1 MHGVAHGVSDLYIYK
16 IFKDDAL
23 ATSVSNFQSAIADA
37 ASKAISAG
45 VKVINHSYGTA
56 NRITDQ
62 TKSQWASSTS
72 TQIAAY
78 QNLVSNQIINVF
90 AAGNG
95 RKIDIGGVKTDVG
108 WDQPSSPAG
117 LPYYYSELKE
127 YWIVVVAVDTNFRE
141 TLWTNRCG
149 VAKEYCIAAP
159 GDSINSV
166 KTGGGY
172 IEKSGTSM
180 AAPHV
185 AGAVAVLIET
195 FPTLSQAQIV
205 DRIINTANPN
215 VGFQQCSIYNHA
227 TATCTT
233 YTSGYDDDIFGQGM
247 LDLDAA
253 TKPIAVLALSVGGT
267 SLSSSTRYSLD
278 STRLNLSKAFGQNR
292 NLSNNILKINNLS
305 QQISTTQSIA
315 SFDTYDNAIFFLN
328 LSSLTAGS
336 SYTPLGL
343 NQVILKDYEEQ
354 SLYEFGI
361 LKLSGIVNS
370 SDTKTDQYNFPFK
383 TLNASISLN
392 DFFQIKYNYAEIQDF
407 FFISTKKDARITESL
422 FTYSAF
428 RNPYMGMSGEFEG
441 LEMFLKIN
449 DKLKFSLNYTEEG
462 YIQELETNLSER
474 KKEVIF
480 KGFNAHVESEFID
493 KINLSYLRMEEEG
506 AFLGSKTSGA
516 FRLKDKSVSDI
527 FSAMIEKKIN
537 ARLAIYASGY
547 YGLTE
552 VNPDTDS
559 LFSDFKTIQ
568 STSWSL
574 GLLNDQVISK
584 NDSLGLV
591 VHQPLRAENG
601 SFNLRLPGYADYKGN
616 IYYKDHAYRLKPN
629 GREINYETF
638 YEIDLNKLTLRL
650 SSIFIDEGGH
660 LNETSLEK
668 VFMLE
673 LKGAI

>member
-1 MHGVAHGVSDLYIYK
+1 MHGVAHGVTDLYIYK
-16 IFKDDAL
+16 ILKDDDTGVNNVQA
-23 ATSVSNFQSAIADA
+23 
-37 ASKAISAG
+37 AISDASSKSITAG
-45 VKVINHSYGTA
+45 VKVINHSYGIVSTI
-56 NRITDQ
+56 NSQ
-62 TKSQWASSTS
+62 NKSYWNTNYS
-72 TQIAAY
+72 TQINAY
-78 QNLVSNQIINVF
+78 KNLVNNQVINVV

-95 RKIDIGGVKTDVG
+95 RLITIGGVTQRVG
-108 WDQPSSPAG
+108 FDNPVMEAG
-117 LPYYYSELKE
+117 LPYHYSELKE
-127 YWIVVVAVDTNFRE
+127 YWIAVVAVDSNFRE
-141 TLWTNRCG
+141 TLYTNRCG
-149 VAKEYCIAAP
+149 VAKEFCIAAP

-166 KTGGGY
+166 NSGGGY
-172 IEKSGTSM
+172 VEASGTSM

-185 AGAVAVLIET
+185 TGAIAILIET
-195 FPTLSQAQIV
+195 FPTLSPAQIV

-215 VGFQQCSIYNHA
+215 VGFQQCNTYNHA
-227 TATCTT
+227 TGQCT
-233 YTSGYDDDIFGQGM
+233 YTSGYDEDKFGQGM

-267 SLSSSTRYSLD
+267 SLSSSAMYTLD
-278 STRLNLSKAFGQNR
+278 STRLKLSKAFGQNR
-292 NLSNNILKINNLS
+292 NLGNSDLKKINNLS
-305 QQISTTQSIA
+305 KQILGTQSIA
-315 SFDTYDNAIFFLN
+315 SFDTYDNAIFFLD

-343 NQVILKDYEEQ
+343 NQVMLKDYEEQ
-354 SLYEFGI
+354 SLYDFGI
-361 LKLSGIVNS
+361 IKLSGIVNS
-370 SDTKTDQYNFPFK
+370 TDTKTDQYNFPFK
-383 TLNASISLN
+383 TLKATISLN

-407 FFISTKKDARITESL
+407 FFISTKKDSKITESL

-428 RNPYMGMSGEFEG
+428 RNPYLGRSGEFEG
-441 LEMFLKIN
+441 REIFLKIN
-449 DKLKFSLNYTEEG
+449 SKLKFSLSYAEEG

-480 KGFNAHVESEFID
+480 KGFNAHIESGFID

-516 FRLKDKSVSDI
+516 FRLKDPSVSNI
-527 FSAMIEKKIN
+527 FSTMIEKRMN
-537 ARLAIYASGY
+537 SRLVIYASGY

-552 VNPDTDS
+552 VDPDTDS

-574 GLLNDQVISK
+574 GLLNNEVISK

-601 SFNLRLPGYADYKGN
+601 SFNLRIPGSADYRGN
-616 IYYKDHAYRLKPN
+616 IYYKDHAYSLKPN
-629 GREINYETF
+629 GREIDYETF
-638 YEIDLNKLTLRL
+638 YEIDLNKVTLRL

-660 LNETSLEK
+660 LKESSLEK